1 MNIQRICVFCAS
13 SRQVDSNYLKAA
25 YRLGTILAR
34 ESITVVYGGGAVGLM
49 GELANGAIA
58 EGGKVIGIIP
68 QFMYDLEWGHEEIT
82 ELKIVKDMHER
93 KKLVMENADA
103 VVALPGGSGT
113 FDELFE
119 AITMKRLGFYLN
131 PIIIVNVK
139 GFYNPLVELLNN
151 SIAEKFM
158 DARHRSMW
166 SVVNNSEEVL
176 DAIQNSPSWSGDARH
191 FAAI

>member
-13 SRQVDSNYLKAA
+13 SRQVDRIYLEAA
-25 YRLGTILAR
+25 HRLGSILAQ
-34 ESITVVYGGGAVGLM
+34 EEITVVYGGGAVGLM
-49 GELANGAIA
+49 GELAKGALA
-58 EGGKVIGIIP
+58 EGGNVIGIIP
-68 QFMYDLEWGHEEIT
+68 EFMYDLEWGYQDIT
-82 ELKIVKDMHER
+82 ELKIVQDMHER

-103 VVALPGGSGT
+103 IVALPGGSGT

-139 GFYNPLVELLNN
+139 GFYNPLIELLDNC
-151 SIAEKFM
+151 IAEKFM
-158 DARHRSMW
+158 DLRHRSMW
-166 SVVNNSEEVL
+166 SVVNNPEEVL